1 MPVVAEKI
9 ERKALQRF
17 QDLEVYNE
25 AFRLALEVFKETQS
39 FPREELYALTTQMR
53 NASRSV
59 AANIA
64 EGWAKRRHELIFKRH
79 LLDSIGSVNEML
91 VWLDTALACGYF
103 SEQAHVRLS
112 KSYNVLGKRLFQL
125 MTTWRTLR

>member
-1 MPVVAEKI
+1 MPAIAERI
-9 ERKALQRF
+9 GRKALQRF

-25 AFRLALEVFKETQS
+25 AFRLALEVFKVTQS
-39 FPREELYALTTQMR
+39 FPREERYALTTQMR
-53 NASRSV
+53 SASRSV

-64 EGWAKRRHELIFKRH
+64 EGWAKRRHALIFKRH

-91 VWLDTALACGYF
+91 VWLDMALAHGYVGERPHASL
-103 SEQAHVRLS
+103 SE
-112 KSYNVLGKRLFQL
+112 SYNVLGKRLFQL